1 MTEFDRSNWA
11 KPEFSQG
18 YRDNADVFIVER
30 RRMLAILQSFY
41 IRFIRDGSSK
51 KVLDLGCGDGIITA
65 AIADADPTV
74 TATLLDGSSDMLEK
88 SREHLKGLKNVRYI
102 CASIQEILRKDNIGG
117 TFNFIA
123 SSLAIHHLSL
133 DDKKALFKYAY
144 DHLKPGGYFVNIDV
158 VLAPSEKLE
167 QWYLSLWRDWIDER
181 TRSLGL
187 DGEQFESVID
197 GYKDNKDNKPDT
209 LKDQLEALGAVGFSD
224 VDCYSKYGIFT
235 MFGGLRTG

>member
-11 KPEFSQG
+11 KSEFSRG
-18 YRDNADVFIVER
+18 YRDNADVFVVQR
-30 RRMLAILQSFY
+30 WRMLDILRSFY
-41 IRFIRDGSSK
+41 IHFIKDGSQK
-51 KVLDLGCGDGIITA
+51 IMLDLGCGDGIVTA
-65 AIADADPTV
+65 AIANADPTV
-74 TATLLDGSSDMLEK
+74 SATLVDGSSDMLEK
-88 SREHLKGLKNVRYI
+88 SRERLSGLKNPRYVR
-102 CASIQEILRKDNIGG
+102 ASFQEILRKDTIGG

-167 QWYLSLWRDWIDER
+167 QWYLSLWWDWIDER
-181 TRSLGL
+181 TRALGL
-187 DGEQFESVID
+187 DREQFESVID

-209 LKDQLEALGAVGFSD
+209 LKDQLEALRAVGFSD
-224 VDCYSKYGIFT
+224 ADCYFKHGIFT
-235 MFGGLRTG
+235 MFGGLHTG